1 MLAAH
6 KRRVAVDPAFDLI
19 NGEHSTKVADLVVS
33 NPAYDGVAGVTSH
46 TLNTR
51 LVSDHKRSEAVDMVA
66 DPNVAPGVAPMKG
79 AKNAEYAKLYGSS
92 VGDVVVPGSGLSG
105 PQQGDTDAVFEGKG
119 VAGLT
124 SNKLVTIRN
133 GGDRPAG
140 TRSDVKDYTDPVL
153 LEDAAGRI
161 GSVSKYET
169 VLSELT
175 SYRPTQ
181 HLSNHALPHHRCST
195 ATW

>member
-19 NGEHSTKVADLVVS
+19 NGEHSTKVADLVVG

-92 VGDVVVPGSGLSG
+92 VGDVVFPGSGLSG

-140 TRSDVKDYTDPVL
+140 TRSDVKDYTGERNSAQFGAIL
-153 LEDAAGRI
+153 RN
-161 GSVSKYET
+161 SVQFCAFLRNSPQ
-169 VLSELT
+169 LF
-175 SYRPTQ
+175 
-181 HLSNHALPHHRCST
+181 
-195 ATW
+195 